1 MSSLSHPSVRLAAG
15 PIQCQQDPCAVVVA
29 HTFGYRYGVRRF
41 SASPVGARGFG
52 PVAAAFE
59 RNHILNA
66 IFKFFGVPHF
76 LLVSSETESVRN
88 GDREDMFVDDDFPKA
103 AGG

>member
-1 MSSLSHPSVRLAAG
+1 M
-15 PIQCQQDPCAVVVA
+15 
-29 HTFGYRYGVRRF
+29 
-41 SASPVGARGFG
+41 
-52 PVAAAFE
+52 AAAFE

-66 IFKFFGVPHF
+66 IFKFFGVSHF